1 LKIGLL
7 ADTHGYL
14 DPALYKYFDVCD
26 EIWHA
31 GDIGNAELAD
41 KLAGFKP
48 LRAVYGN
55 IDGGDLRKMYSEDLN
70 FTCEGAKVFM
80 SHIGGKPPNYN
91 KRIRPIIATIK
102 PDIFICGHSH
112 ILRVIYDK
120 ENELLYLNPGALG
133 RQGFHKVKTALRF
146 DIQEGKARNMEV
158 IEFGTRV

>member
-1 LKIGLL
+1 MKIGLL
-7 ADTHGYL
+7 SDTHGYL

-41 KLAGFKP
+41 KLAAFKP
-48 LRAVYGN
+48 LKAVYGN
-55 IDGGDLRKMYSEDLN
+55 IDGGDLRKIYSEDLD
-70 FTCEGAKVFM
+70 FICEGARVFM

-91 KRIRPIIATIK
+91 KRIRPLLTEIK

-120 ENELLYLNPGALG
+120 ENKLLYLNPGALG

-146 DIQEGKARNMEV
+146 DILEGKARNMEV
-158 IEFGTRV
+158 VELGTRV

>member
-7 ADTHGYL
+7 SDTHGYL
-14 DPALYKYFDVCD
+14 DPALFKYFDVCD

-41 KLAGFKP
+41 KLADFRP

-55 IDGGDLRKMYSEDLN
+55 IDGGELRKMYSEDLD
-70 FTCEGAKVFM
+70 FTCEGARVFM

-91 KRIRPIIATIK
+91 KRIRPILAQIK

-112 ILRVIYDK
+112 ILRVMYDK
-120 ENELLYLNPGALG
+120 ENKLLYLNPGALG

-146 DIQEGKARNMEV
+146 DILEGKARNMEV
-158 IEFGTRV
+158 IELGTRV

>member
-7 ADTHGYL
+7 SDTHGYL
-14 DPALYKYFDVCD
+14 DPAFYKYFDVCD

-31 GDIGNAELAD
+31 GDIGNTELAD
-41 KLAGFKP
+41 KLAKFKP

-55 IDGGDLRKMYSEDLN
+55 IDGGDLRKMYSEDLD
-70 FTCEGAKVFM
+70 FTCEGARVFM

-91 KRIRPIIATIK
+91 KRIRPILSKIK

-120 ENELLYLNPGALG
+120 ENALLYLNPGALG

-146 DIQEGKARNMEV
+146 DIQEGRAHNMEV

>member
-1 LKIGLL
+1 MKIGLL